1 MGIRKR
7 AGLAL
12 FKTNKE
18 QQTPGIYSDSGC
30 QNKASTVSVTVRFFA
45 KARELTGRSSVMVQV
60 PETLDCGKPVA
71 TLDSLLKSLVKSF
84 PSIGPFL
91 PVCAVALNRQY
102 LDMDELALRTALASG
117 DQVSIMPPV
126 SG

>member
-1 MGIRKR
+1 MKMVAVTNADFFFHAYDFWVIGVCCNLYVVRVR
-7 AGLAL
+7 LS
-12 FKTNKE
+12 KTLMR
-18 QQTPGIYSDSGC
+18 IFCDS
-30 QNKASTVSVTVRFFA
+30 
-45 KARELTGRSSVMVQV
+45 
-60 PETLDCGKPVA
+60 KPVA

-102 LDMDELALRTALASG
+102 LDMGDLALSTALASG

-126 SG
+126 SGG